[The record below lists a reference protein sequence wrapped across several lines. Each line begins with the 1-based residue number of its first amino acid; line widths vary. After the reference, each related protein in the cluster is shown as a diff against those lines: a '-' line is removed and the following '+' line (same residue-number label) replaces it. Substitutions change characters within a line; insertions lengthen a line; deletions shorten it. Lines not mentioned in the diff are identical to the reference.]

1 MLRTWAR
8 GECHESNLNHWK
20 TKIEDIMTEA
30 KKDSQ
35 SKPTGKGRPT
45 PTRKEREAANLKPIV
60 GNRSKEAKAAMR
72 KQQAEARDKARVAM
86 MSGDERYLLPRDR
99 GPQRKIAREV
109 LDSRFTFVELLMF
122 IMILFLISSF
132 VISKSQQESVS
143 LLMFAALAISI
154 IEVSFLFFK
163 VRKTILE
170 KMPSEKKV
178 QRGTWLYLMMRGMQ
192 PKALRIPKPVKRNK
206 N

>member
-1 MLRTWAR
+1 
-8 GECHESNLNHWK
+8 
-20 TKIEDIMTEA
+20 
-30 KKDSQ
+30 
-35 SKPTGKGRPT
+35 
-45 PTRKEREAANLKPIV
+45 
-60 GNRSKEAKAAMR
+60 
-72 KQQAEARDKARVAM
+72 M

-132 VISKSQQESVS
+132 VINKSQQESVS